1 MTEAEFR
8 QRRRQKFLTEKYYRL
23 NAADFQ
29 IRFEAIA
36 EGKRIELS
44 KGEVGSSSEG
54 VMFKERLNLLR
65 LYYTAGEPIES
76 LKPLYA
82 DALRWFGEWHKAEH
96 EYWVHRI
103 QETGNSDLDAGMS
116 PLEFGDLGHFQLAL
130 DMVSLGILLGEGDAV
145 RQAAVWMQS
154 TRGSD
159 MLMEYL
165 LETIVPDPR
174 DIEKFWHVKPYDP
187 LLDAIYTAD
196 TPEESAGYAK
206 KYLDG
211 WYKAFKGVPWHD
223 GHLVQTEEYSAYEGY
238 WAFEAAAVCVLH
250 GIDDSSF
257 RDHLVYPKDLAD
269 WARAHHVK
277 DLIKLPVPGATTTSG
292 ERLRCEAG
300 QPCPKAGFW
309 FTPAR
314 AGSRQCFEAGQA
326 MPEVG
331 GDYGATLW
339 QWDELQD

>member
-8 QRRRQKFLTEKYYRL
+8 QRRRQKFLTEKYFLL
-23 NAADFQ
+23 NANAIAFLKSEAV
-29 IRFEAIA
+29 RAIA
-36 EGKRIELS
+36 E
-44 KGEVGSSSEG
+44 KGVDFDSFREG
-54 VMFKERLNLLR
+54 NVFQKSLQLLR
-65 LYYTAGEPIES
+65 LHYTAGEPVES

-96 EYWVHRI
+96 EYWGHRI
-103 QETGNSDLDAGMS
+103 QETGNTDLDADIS

-196 TPEESAGYAK
+196 TPEESAAYVK

-211 WYKAFKGVPWHD
+211 WYKAFEGVPWHD

-238 WAFEAAAVCVLH
+238 WSFEAAAVCVLH

-277 DLIKLPVPGATTTSG
+277 AKVKLSATTTAAAE

-300 QPCPKAGFW
+300 QPCPKTGFW

-314 AGSRQCFEAGQA
+314 AGSCQRFEAGQV

-331 GDYGATLW
+331 GDYGATIW
-339 QWDELQD
+339 QWDDRQG